1 MLAEGALGR
10 DVGPALARYRAE
22 GYAPLGRVA
31 SDEAL
36 AALRARADDLMLGRV
51 AYPGLFFQKDAN
63 TGSYD
68 DLPYGRGYEGPSL
81 DYRKVEKLELDP
93 LFFAYLNNPLFARLA
108 RALAPGGVSVY
119 RATLFTKPAAGG
131 SPLPWHQD
139 DGRFWGIDRPP
150 VLQIWT
156 ALDDAPP
163 EAGCV
168 EALPGSHLAGLAT
181 PMGGLVPKARVAE
194 RGAREGVLLGA
205 RAGEAYLL
213 HNHLWH
219 RSGVN
224 RTGRARRAFTVCYLE
239 AETRCLRKRRQPRQF
254 VRAFEGPEPGPASNC

>member
-1 MLAEGALGR
+1 MRPAAMLAAGALER
-10 DVGPALARYRAE
+10 DIEPALARYRAE
-22 GYAPLGRVA
+22 GYAPIGRVLG
-31 SDEAL
+31 DEAIE
-36 AALRARADDLMLGRV
+36 ALRARSDDLMLGRV
-51 AYPGLFFQKDAN
+51 TYPGLFFQRDRN
-63 TGSYD
+63 TGNYD
-68 DLPYGRGYEGPSL
+68 DLPYGLGYEGPSL
-81 DYRKVEKLELDP
+81 DYRKLEKLELDP

-108 RALAPGGVSVY
+108 LAFAPGGVSVY

-131 SPLPWHQD
+131 TPLPWHQD

-168 EALPGSHLAGLAT
+168 EVLPRSHLAGIAT
-181 PMGGLVPKARVAE
+181 AMGGLVPPSLVAE
-194 RGAREGVLLGA
+194 RATGGGVLLGA

-224 RTGRARRAFTVCYLE
+224 RTGRPRRAFTVCYLD
-239 AETRCLRKRRQPRQF
+239 AATRCMRKRRQPRQF
-254 VRAFEGPEPGPASNC
+254 VRAFEGEPG